1 MVRFLIEYF
10 SGCLGG
16 IAGVFVG
23 QPLDTIKV
31 RLQTQGGKYRGVW
44 HCFVSIS
51 QKESVYGL
59 FKGMTSPI
67 IGVSLINAIV
77 FGVEAQTIKALGR
90 ETTFTHFVSGAFAGA
105 VQSVVCAPM
114 ELAKT
119 QMQVQG
125 IGTRKA
131 HDKVVYKGPLDVLR
145 KTYQSNGIR
154 GCYRGLVVTLIRET
168 PAFGCYFATY
178 DVLTSTVFVVNKN
191 ETYTSEGVGKMLLAG
206 GFAGMASWASTYP
219 ADAIKSH
226 IQADGAGGKPC
237 KYNGMMDC
245 AMKLYKAEGFSVF
258 FRGLNS
264 CLLRAFPVNAA
275 TFAVVHLSVQYL
287 NNYFQ

>member
-1 MVRFLIEYF
+1 MVRYLIEYF

-16 IAGVFVG
+16 VAGVFVG

-44 HCFVSIS
+44 HCFVSIT
-51 QKESVYGL
+51 QKETVYGL
-59 FKGMTSPI
+59 FKGMASPM

-77 FGVEAQTIKALGR
+77 FGVQAQAIQALGK
-90 ETTFTHFVSGAFAGA
+90 ETPYTHFISGAFAGSL
-105 VQSVVCAPM
+105 QSVVGAPM

-131 HDKVVYKGPLDVLR
+131 QEKVIYKGSVDVLR
-145 KTYQSNGIR
+145 KTYKSQGIR
-154 GCYRGLVVTLIRET
+154 GCYRGLVITLMRET

-178 DVLTSTVFVVNKN
+178 DVLTSTVLRVNKH
-191 ETYTSEGVGKMLLAG
+191 ETYTMDGISKMLLAG
-206 GFAGMASWASTYP
+206 GFAGIASWVITYP

-226 IQADGAGGKPC
+226 IQADGAGGRPR
-237 KYNGMMDC
+237 KYNGIIDC
-245 AMKLYKAEGFSVF
+245 TRKLYSTEGLSVF

-275 TFAVVHLSVQYL
+275 TFAVVHVSVQYL
-287 NNYFQ
+287 NSYF